1 MLLVLVYSASLQG
14 HFEHPAY
21 YTESVTYQGLHN
33 TDKAFSLWNESWL
46 KVDQD
51 KLSIETHR
59 ENAIQNAIHPPKQ
72 QQKQEN
78 PQ

>member
-1 MLLVLVYSASLQG
+1 MSTNINSPQSG
-14 HFEHPAY
+14 PPA
-21 YTESVTYQGLHN
+21 LHN
-33 TDKAFSLWNESWL
+33 TDKAFRLWNESWL
-46 KVDQD
+46 TVDQD